1 MAQQSTQQSAMQA
14 SMSTAP
20 TETKLC
26 LAFCDNLSAS
36 SRESSGTIPAT
47 NLDRSAYSMA
57 PAMSAAGSMY
67 SARDSV
73 SSRGCP
79 ILTSH
84 MTRDLFNEQ
93 LLHNC
98 SGASD
103 QWLLPESESRPFE
116 DTCLHR
122 AGFWVLAGRIS
133 ARTGSHGSYGGGS
146 HRLATPA
153 TAVLVFLISV
163 MVADVMLFVLMGSL
177 LWKASLPLFILW
189 LLFPPVTQ
197 PLAIALFPW
206 VIVSENPRVGRMFTM
221 MVALSLVN
229 TLLTLLVQ
237 LIFYSDS
244 WTFHILQSV
253 IVCLVKAV
261 VIICANAHITS
272 LDSAHDLSFVDAQQA
287 DSICG
292 ILSGEVNVTST
303 NSNSASSTHLRP
315 RDASSGD
322 MSTNHR
328 QWSRSNQR
336 RNEESSSW
344 NERRRSREE
353 SFSDNPV
360 QTVGIEDMDALPRI
374 RSWQGSIHTPSRSIE
389 TLPFTRQGSGGSERG
404 GSNDAIFR
412 RDSPSLNSPLS
423 EPLTSEAASP
433 F

>member
-1 MAQQSTQQSAMQA
+1 MAQQLTQQTTMQA
-14 SMSTAP
+14 TMSTPP

-36 SRESSGTIPAT
+36 SQSAGG
-47 NLDRSAYSMA
+47 LDRSTYSLA
-57 PAMSAAGSMY
+57 PAMSTAGSMY
-67 SARDSV
+67 SGRDSV

-93 LLHNC
+93 LLHSC
-98 SGASD
+98 SGLAAE
-103 QWLLPESESRPFE
+103 QWLLPERESQPFE

-133 ARTGSHGSYGGGS
+133 ARTGSHGSYGGS

-197 PLAIALFPW
+197 PVAIALFPW

-253 IVCLVKAV
+253 MVCIVKAV

-303 NSNSASSTHLRP
+303 NSNAGSSTQVRARP
-315 RDASSGD
+315 RDSSSGD
-322 MSTNHR
+322 MTSDQRHG
-328 QWSRSNQR
+328 QWSRSSHR
-336 RNEESSSW
+336 RNEEVSSW
-344 NERRRSREE
+344 NARRGREE

-360 QTVGIEDMDALPRI
+360 QTVGIEDLEGSPPI

-389 TLPFTRQGSGGSERG
+389 SVPFTRTGSGASERG
-404 GSNDAIFR
+404 GSNDVIFR
-412 RDSPSLNSPLS
+412 NSPSPNSPLS
-423 EPLTSEAASP
+423 EPLSSEAASP